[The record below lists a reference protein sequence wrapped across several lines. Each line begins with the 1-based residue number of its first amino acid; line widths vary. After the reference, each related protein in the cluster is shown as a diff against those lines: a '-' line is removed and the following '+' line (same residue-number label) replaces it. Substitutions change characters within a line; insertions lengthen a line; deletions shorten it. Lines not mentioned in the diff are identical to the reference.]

1 MGPAHCGIAQQAPST
16 LEEIKTYN
24 RSPLKKEEHY
34 RDDSTG
40 KGLASCKSPEA
51 AHIKQEEVAPI
62 CNPSTPMV
70 SQEVETEN
78 PQSLQGS

>member
-1 MGPAHCGIAQQAPST
+1 MPQQA
-16 LEEIKTYN
+16 
-24 RSPLKKEEHY
+24 
-34 RDDSTG
+34 
-40 KGLASCKSPEA
+40 KGLFHVKSPEV
-51 AHIKQEEVAPI
+51 AHIKQKEVAPV